1 MKHWLISVRVKKKI
15 LSLILLAR
23 KRRGWVGSPS
33 AGVADR
39 RRGCGWRWCARA
51 TRTGAWRRTTSSG
64 SWGLRPGP
72 ARPADAGRPAVPT
85 ADRPVLG
92 GSGSRP
98 VLCGGGRGSRPRFS
112 LTRAGQP
119 RFPGGRCAAA
129 PEGRPRGLA
138 ASRLVG
144 YRAER
149 SEESTKLGPPR
160 GPPRVLSVAKNSH
173 SEPKCFRVAETS
185 KLLVNLKGWC
195 CSHLLRT
202 HVCVSENHGLCKMLS
217 SEAVSCKM
225 KVRVHERIGRLCPG
239 RVAFLSNMENLRD
252 RISG

>member
-1 MKHWLISVRVKKKI
+1 MKHWHICKSEEKI
-15 LSLILLAR
+15 LFNLAR
-23 KRRGWVGSPS
+23 AEAARLGGSPE

-39 RRGCGWRWCARA
+39 GAAAMPSSPLRVAVVRSEHGGAQHPHVVGASTLVQRA
-51 TRTGAWRRTTSSG
+51 PRTPADRPS
-64 SWGLRPGP
+64 LRPS
-72 ARPADAGRPAVPT
+72 
-85 ADRPVLG
+85 RPVLG

-98 VLCGGGRGSRPRFS
+98 VLGGGGRSSLPRFS
-112 LTRAGQP
+112 PTRARWP

-138 ASRLVG
+138 ASGPVG
-144 YRAER
+144 SRAEP

-173 SEPKCFRVAETS
+173 SEPKCFRVAKTS

-195 CSHLLRT
+195 CSRLLRT
-202 HVCVSENHGLCKMLS
+202 HVCVSENHGLCKMIS
-217 SEAVSCKM
+217 SEAVSSKT